1 MVMTE
6 ESISIHIDRW
16 FYNDQQQQN
25 NNRKVRMVDQNAK
38 IKNVQI
44 LVSVVILV
52 VAERDI
58 DYTASTS
65 LLTLY
70 VIIINI

>member
-6 ESISIHIDRW
+6 ESISNHIDRW
-16 FYNDQQQQN
+16 IYNDQH
-25 NNRKVRMVDQNAK
+25 RKVRMVDQNAK

-44 LVSVVILV
+44 LVSVVIVV